1 MSSRPLALL
10 AMLTVGLAPVVA
22 RAQPLPEPQTFPR
35 VLKGRV
41 LSDANRAPLAGA
53 EVVLMD
59 YARLARTGPSG
70 AFTLNVPDGAFRLQ
84 VRRIGYLSKAFRF
97 RTRADTMEIEF
108 ALTPSAV
115 VLDSLTV
122 AGKTERISARLADF
136 DRRRKVSAT
145 GQFLGTEELALHRDQ
160 SVADALRNLR
170 GLRIVPSGNGQSAI
184 SIRGNAGTDPNALNC
199 FMSVWV
205 DGIMMSTPGRPFDLG
220 ELRVDRLGG
229 VEVYTGPSELPIEF
243 QSPAAGGCG
252 AILVWTRER

>member
-1 MSSRPLALL
+1 MARRIALLLAVAALALVPL
-10 AMLTVGLAPVVA
+10 VA
-22 RAQPLPEPQTFPR
+22 SAQPLPEPPQFPR

-41 LSDANRAPLAGA
+41 LSDANRAPLGGA
-53 EVVLMD
+53 EIVLMD
-59 YARLARTGPSG
+59 YSRLARTGPSG
-70 AFTLNVPDGAFRLQ
+70 AFTLNVPDGSFRLQ
-84 VRRIGYLSKAFRF
+84 IRRIGYVSRAFRF
-97 RTRADTMEIEF
+97 RTRADTMEVEF

-115 VLDSLTV
+115 TLDSVTV
-122 AGKTERISARLADF
+122 TGKTERISARLAEF
-136 DRRRKVSAT
+136 DRRRQVSAT

-184 SIRGNAGTDPNALNC
+184 SIRGNAGTNPGALNC
-199 FMSVWV
+199 YLAVWV

-243 QSPAAGGCG
+243 QSPAAGSCG
-252 AILVWTRER
+252 AVLIWTRER